1 MGAEIMDRD
10 ELIEFLRENM
20 TIQIDR
26 NLEYYSY
33 PSLEVV
39 ISIAGQEISR
49 SSTTIYD
56 GERG

>member
-1 MGAEIMDRD
+1 MDRD

-26 NLEYYSY
+26 NLEYHSY

>member
-1 MGAEIMDRD
+1 MNKD
-10 ELIEFLRENM
+10 ELIEFLRKNLVIE
-20 TIQIDR
+20 IDR
-26 NLEYYSY
+26 NVEYYSY

-39 ISIAGQEISR
+39 ITIAGTEISR